1 MKTYQ
6 LIDTIYKEYFIE
18 ANSKEEAIEKMVAGD
33 IEPTDTWTNDRVEV
47 VDVHN
52 GTDWALEPT
61 EGAKA

>member
-52 GTDWALEPT
+52 GTDWVLEPT
-61 EGAKA
+61 EEN

>member
-52 GTDWALEPT
+52 GTD
-61 EGAKA
+61 